1 MVVLLVLDLL
11 LILLLDIL
19 RAIITGNQYIW
30 ILFRSGYW
38 GRNRIYEVVEAM
50 NIMLKLCNGVLVLL
64 NLMLI
69 LCLHAMIVI
78 LQPPS

>member
-50 NIMLKLCNGVLVLL
+50 NIMLKLHNGVLVLL
-64 NLMLI
+64 I
-69 LCLHAMIVI
+69 LTPILHLPPTVVI
-78 LQPPS
+78 L